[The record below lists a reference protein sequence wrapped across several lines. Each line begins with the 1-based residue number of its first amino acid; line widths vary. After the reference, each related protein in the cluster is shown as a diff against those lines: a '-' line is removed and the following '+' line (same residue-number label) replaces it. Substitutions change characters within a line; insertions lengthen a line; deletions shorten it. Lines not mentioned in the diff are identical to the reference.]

1 MGDNF
6 RVEVANVR
14 DMLARLSEK
23 GLEPQNKTVLSIYFL
38 NVILQKGIHFLDKK
52 KPIRLLEV
60 LEDKALRKGPCR
72 PQFEDTHSLLNI
84 QVDQCFQ

>member
-6 RVEVANVR
+6 RVELANVR

-23 GLEPQNKTVLSIYFL
+23 RLEPQNKTVLSIYFF
-38 NVILQKGIHFLDKK
+38 NIILQKWIHFLDKK
-52 KPIRLLEV
+52 NPIRLLQM

-72 PQFEDTHSLLNI
+72 PHFENSNSLLNI